1 MWCIGRIVVG
11 WLVVGRLVVR
21 DRCLERHMARGKER
35 SQHVESLHDM
45 WSRAG
50 VFAQAR
56 VDGEWVSFG

>member
-11 WLVVGRLVVR
+11 WLVVG